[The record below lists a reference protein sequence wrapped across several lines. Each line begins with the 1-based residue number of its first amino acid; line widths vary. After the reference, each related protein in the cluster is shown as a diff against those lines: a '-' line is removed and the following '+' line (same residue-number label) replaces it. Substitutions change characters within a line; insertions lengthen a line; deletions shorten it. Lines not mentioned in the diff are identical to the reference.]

1 MTRFPTSTSG
11 RESELRILKHVVLI
25 GQDVIL
31 RILCGSVTEGAIVP
45 PCRHSMN
52 TNLHFRPTLATESL
66 QDRGQ
71 TFYRSNRDRVDHK
84 LHMGDPLGSEGAELI
99 GEFLG

>member
-1 MTRFPTSTSG
+1 MTDCSYDAVSHIHKKPHKVSPAGLVLRDYRDTQSG

-45 PCRHSMN
+45 V
-52 TNLHFRPTLATESL
+52 PTFNEYETALPADSS
-66 QDRGQ
+66 D
-71 TFYRSNRDRVDHK
+71 
-84 LHMGDPLGSEGAELI
+84 
-99 GEFLG
+99 